1 MEMALFPKSKVL
13 KGPISHSVIC
23 FFSHRIFWISCL
35 ISFCFHSSNF
45 MVIHGVWLY
54 SSGKFR
60 GEIIKLLLQLMNFC
74 KKKLNVICMMAEL
87 CRLVTYLPHVKVKG
101 HPRMT
106 ASCFHTLRSYVFF
119 VNWSQ
124 PSAKA

>member
-1 MEMALFPKSKVL
+1 
-13 KGPISHSVIC
+13 
-23 FFSHRIFWISCL
+23 
-35 ISFCFHSSNF
+35 

-74 KKKLNVICMMAEL
+74 KKKNVICMMVEL

-106 ASCFHTLRSYVFF
+106 SCFHTLRSYVFLLTGA
-119 VNWSQ
+119 NLLQ
-124 PSAKA
+124 KLEQCRMQDLLG